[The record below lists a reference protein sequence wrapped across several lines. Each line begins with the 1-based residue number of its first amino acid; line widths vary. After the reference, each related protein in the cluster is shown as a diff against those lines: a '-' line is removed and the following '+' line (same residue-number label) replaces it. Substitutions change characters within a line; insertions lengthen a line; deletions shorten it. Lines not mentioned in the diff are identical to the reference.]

1 MEIVET
7 CLEPLTAARK
17 RRGKERRIVVCRK
30 QLERSVARAVLLS
43 RADLQ
48 LVFPFFPFCGEFA

>member
-17 RRGKERRIVVCRK
+17 GEGEGVVVCRK

>member
-17 RRGKERRIVVCRK
+17 GEGERGSGVQEAAEEECGKGSAPLARRFAACFSIFP
-30 QLERSVARAVLLS
+30 VL
-43 RADLQ
+43 R
-48 LVFPFFPFCGEFA
+48 